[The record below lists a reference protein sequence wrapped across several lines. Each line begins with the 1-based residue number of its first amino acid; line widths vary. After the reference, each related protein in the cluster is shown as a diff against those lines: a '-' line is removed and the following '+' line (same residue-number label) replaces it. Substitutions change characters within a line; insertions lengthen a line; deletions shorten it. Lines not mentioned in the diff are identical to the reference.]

1 MKKHKIS
8 KRIVSITLVL
18 MMLAVA
24 VPITL
29 SKVQA
34 GYWDGCE
41 VDGCDGVY
49 DDHGY
54 CTANDNHFMPME
66 IVYYGDYEEYQIINE
81 GQLQEFAQKVNS
93 GMSDITVRLCA
104 SFSVKMNPIE
114 YFSGTFYGDDHYISL
129 DCWVEDDVAIDDN
142 TKTSPCGLFK
152 KLENANIYDLN
163 IYGTFRGREIGAVA
177 CSAVN
182 SKIINCHSDS
192 TYYVPE
198 IAGGIVESAS
208 NCVIENCTSS
218 GVALI
223 EEGSSQT
230 VMYMS
235 GIANSVGNSTT
246 VKNCS
251 SSINYSVTEGTAG
264 ICGNLV
270 SGSIINCH
278 NNSNAESG
286 IAKYIINYS
295 SSSRIEQCYNTGT
308 VKNGICE
315 GIQIQSSGGSIIIK
329 DCYNTCSSATNG
341 AVNRISYGSNLTNV
355 AVEITNFHTLSGNLF
370 GSVKDKNSIVKI
382 NNCYYKS
389 DSETDSFDGTSAK
402 SESQFASGEVACLL
416 NNSSTQ
422 GVWKQTLSSDAYP
435 NFSGKTV
442 SFFNGKYV
450 NKNVINIAVTG
461 DSEYCYTG
469 KPIVPYSEI
478 TNDGKFTGEYKT
490 EYGTKNSG
498 SDTYTYSETPKT
510 DVGTYSL
517 KVSLE
522 DSDNIGEVY
531 KTYSITQKPLSF
543 NLSAKDQTSYD
554 DIPLNDIEIQNVSG
568 LVDGH
573 KVELTGVTD
582 NHDGSFVAT
591 VAVKDAS
598 NNIVTN
604 NYSINPDCLKGEY
617 HKYSWKNQNYKCE
630 FCEDIAD
637 SDTKAPVITCTRI
650 DYIYSEFSVEDK
662 NLDSV
667 TLDGSLIELIDGKY
681 RIAADD
687 KMHKVIA
694 YDKAGN
700 SARANITVYTID
712 YIESP
717 IKDLTEK
724 NVKSSDKNTVEATLQ
739 LATLLLNNKEL
750 NTSEAETLQQLAS
763 RCNNFL
769 NIIVD
774 ISYKIEWIHKTA

>member
-54 CTANDNHFMPME
+54 CTENDNHFMPME

-81 GQLQEFAQKVNS
+81 GQLEEFAQEVNS

-177 CSAVN
+177 CRAVN

-198 IAGGIVESAS
+198 IAGGIVGYATG
-208 NCVIENCTSS
+208 CVIENCTSA
-218 GVALI
+218 GEALL
-223 EEGSSQT
+223 EEGSSRT
-230 VMYMS
+230 TMDMG
-235 GIANSVGNSTT
+235 GIAYSVGSSTAKNST

-251 SSINYSVTEGTAG
+251 SSINYSVTEDTAG
-264 ICGNLV
+264 ICDIFYL
-270 SGSIINCH
+270 GSIINCH

-286 IAKYIINYS
+286 IANYINTS
-295 SSSRIEQCYNTGT
+295 SDSSRIEQCYNTGT
-308 VKNGICE
+308 VKNGVCE
-315 GIQIQSSGGSIIIK
+315 ILYISSSGGSIIIK

-341 AVNRISYGSNLTNV
+341 VASRLSNPSKLTST

-370 GSVKDKNSIVKI
+370 GSIKDENSIIKTS
-382 NNCYYKS
+382 NCYYKS

-402 SESQFASGEVACLL
+402 SESQFASGEVAYLL

-469 KPIVPYSEI
+469 SPLCLIRKSQMTENSRENTKRNTERKIRAATLIHTAKRPKQTSAHIPLRFLWKTAI
-478 TNDGKFTGEYKT
+478 TSAKFTKLIPSR
-490 EYGTKNSG
+490 KS
-498 SDTYTYSETPKT
+498 PCP
-510 DVGTYSL
+510 
-517 KVSLE
+517 
-522 DSDNIGEVY
+522 
-531 KTYSITQKPLSF
+531 SI
-543 NLSAKDQTSYD
+543 
-554 DIPLNDIEIQNVSG
+554 
-568 LVDGH
+568 
-573 KVELTGVTD
+573 
-582 NHDGSFVAT
+582 
-591 VAVKDAS
+591 
-598 NNIVTN
+598 
-604 NYSINPDCLKGEY
+604 
-617 HKYSWKNQNYKCE
+617 
-630 FCEDIAD
+630 
-637 SDTKAPVITCTRI
+637 
-650 DYIYSEFSVEDK
+650 
-662 NLDSV
+662 
-667 TLDGSLIELIDGKY
+667 
-681 RIAADD
+681 
-687 KMHKVIA
+687 
-694 YDKAGN
+694 
-700 SARANITVYTID
+700 
-712 YIESP
+712 
-717 IKDLTEK
+717 
-724 NVKSSDKNTVEATLQ
+724 
-739 LATLLLNNKEL
+739 
-750 NTSEAETLQQLAS
+750 
-763 RCNNFL
+763 
-769 NIIVD
+769 
-774 ISYKIEWIHKTA
+774 